1 MTDRCRSGRAALAL
15 AVAILGASAAVAP
28 QRPAEPRDATTAI
41 LDAYTRFDLVGMNA
55 GHGDETQDEFILSLI
70 RQPPFTSIVN
80 DIVVECGNRRFQPI
94 LDQFIAGDEVPLER
108 VRPVWRDT
116 TALMCG
122 LSGFYDSFFSA
133 IRDLNRSL
141 PASRRLRVLAGDPPV
156 DWTDIAASQG
166 ADRNASIADVMIK
179 EVLSKHRK
187 ALMLFGVQHL
197 FHRADS
203 AVGRYESTY
212 PGKTFVID
220 THKGFAAFFDLER
233 GHQLEARMRD
243 WPAPALV
250 PLADSWLRDLDLPY
264 FLWPFPKRMAGE
276 SYARLVDGYL
286 YLGPGS
292 GLTYEPVPA
301 SILDDEAYIAE
312 LSRRF
317 GPIDVAALRRRA
329 SDRRLFTEADRAE
342 ARQFAPGAECVGRF
356 AATAAGS
363 VAADIDFRNGQ
374 LAVRLAPST
383 EWIRLASTTDRI
395 HFQAADGQQIEVT
408 CQVSGLVVTAIDVT
422 QGGVTQTLVA
432 VPSKFGS

>member
-1 MTDRCRSGRAALAL
+1 
-15 AVAILGASAAVAP
+15 
-28 QRPAEPRDATTAI
+28 
-41 LDAYTRFDLVGMNA
+41 
-55 GHGDETQDEFILSLI
+55 
-70 RQPPFTSIVN
+70 
-80 DIVVECGNRRFQPI
+80 
-94 LDQFIAGDEVPLER
+94 
-108 VRPVWRDT
+108 
-116 TALMCG
+116 MCG

-133 IRDLNRSL
+133 SRDLNRSL

-156 DWTDIAASQG
+156 DWTDIGASRG
-166 ADRNASIADVMIK
+166 ADRNASIADVMIT

-187 ALMLFGVQHL
+187 ALMLFGVEHL

-212 PGKTFVID
+212 SGKTFVID

-250 PLADSWLRDLDLPY
+250 PLAGSGLADLDLPY
-264 FLWPFPKRMAGE
+264 FLWPFPKRTAGE
-276 SYARLVDGYL
+276 SYVRLVDGYL

-301 SILDDEAYIAE
+301 SILGDDAYIAE

-317 GPIDVAALRRRA
+317 GPVNVAALRRRA

-342 ARQFAPGAECVGRF
+342 ARQFAPGAECVGQF

-374 LAVRLAPST
+374 LSVRVAPSA
-383 EWIRLASTTDRI
+383 EWMRLVSTTDRF
-395 HFQAADGQQIEVT
+395 HYQAADSQQIEVT
-408 CQVSGLVVTAIDVT
+408 CQVTDLVVTAIDLT
-422 QGGVTQTLVA
+422 RGGVTQTLVPA
-432 VPSKFGS
+432 STKFGSQFSTRPSARPPERPLRSPCLANGQPSRDGSYERGAGPRSKRRVTFELSDARVKEARPPGGIRSRR